1 MMMMMTSMPPQ
12 GGAASASRPG
22 QRGGQP
28 PQTSAKPRVPS
39 QQGLVASG
47 RRYPQDVGNG
57 AQFVEMFDP
66 EQRQMMMIGSRPLP
80 SIPPSGSGDRRP
92 GMALQQAMQQF
103 QPQQQ
108 FQTTA
113 MMHHPY
119 QYPSTGIPQGGCYP
133 QQHAECTCHGPPRG
147 QRFIGGPGYQTQPP
161 PLAPK
166 VRTVGTG
173 PTNADG
179 WGGYGSSVGG
189 SLNRPYSEAIY
200 GNEGGDLPI
209 YRSGD
214 DQHHYFVLDPDVVRD
229 RPPPSPTPSQRMA
242 AAAAAVAASSSSNPP
257 SMTRG
262 GAVPGLGGTGV
273 SNSEQRF
280 PTPPPPLPEAV
291 GTPVSSPI
299 SSGGL
304 QSATADATVSAR
316 RQSPDGKERDES
328 RDGGGGT
335 MDELKNANRCSVH
348 EIPLR
353 PTRDG
358 PTSGLMSPNGP
369 MKGGLD
375 ENESMMAANNIS
387 SWP

>member
-1 MMMMMTSMPPQ
+1 MMMMTQMPPQ
-12 GGAASASRPG
+12 GVGSSARPG
-22 QRGGQP
+22 QRGGPP
-28 PQTSAKPRVPS
+28 PQTTAKPRLPP
-39 QQGLVASG
+39 QQGFVASG
-47 RRYPQDVGNG
+47 RPGPG
-57 AQFVEMFDP
+57 GQFEVFDP
-66 EQRQMMMIGSRPLP
+66 DQRQMMMIGNRPLP

-92 GMALQQAMQQF
+92 GRALQQAMQQF

-119 QYPSTGIPQGGCYP
+119 QYPASSIPPGGCYP
-133 QQHAECTCHGPPRG
+133 QQHAECTCHGPMRG
-147 QRFIGGPGYQTQPP
+147 QRFMGAPGYQTQPP

-166 VRTVGTG
+166 VRSVGTG

-179 WGGYGSSVGG
+179 WGGYGSMGGPGG
-189 SLNRPYSEAIY
+189 SLSRPYSEAIY
-200 GNEGGDLPI
+200 GNEGGDLPM

-214 DQHHYFVLDPDVVRD
+214 DQHHYFVLDPEVVRD

-242 AAAAAVAASSSSNPP
+242 AAAAAAAVPAAAVDAPSNPP
-257 SMTRG
+257 SLNR
-262 GAVPGLGGTGV
+262 AVGGTGHGD
-273 SNSEQRF
+273 SEQRF

-291 GTPVSSPI
+291 GTPVSASQ
-299 SSGGL
+299 
-304 QSATADATVSAR
+304 QSATVDATVSAR

-335 MDELKNANRCSVH
+335 IDELKNVNRCSVH

-358 PTSGLMSPNGP
+358 PTSGLMSPNAVGVAP
-369 MKGGLD
+369 MKGGCGAE
-375 ENESMMAANNIS
+375 ENEALMAANNVS